1 MINVIGFM
9 NSIIVVAFV
18 SLSILSYLWAVDND
32 VLSNIKLSSEIVAG
46 INLPYF
52 LY

>member
-1 MINVIGFM
+1 MINSIVFM
-9 NSIIVVAFV
+9 NSIIEVAFV
-18 SLSILSYLWAVDND
+18 ALSISTYLWAVDND